1 MNQQTEIHT
10 LAGAYALDALTEIER
25 AGFARHVAEC
35 ETCAVEVAELS
46 ETASRLSAAAWEAPP
61 PRLREAVLREV
72 AQTRQITASR
82 HRLDKPSNDVRTWR
96 RATAAAVA
104 AGVIALGGM
113 AAVWV
118 VQEERVGDAQQ
129 TAQQLQDGQTRLSQ
143 IVAAGDA
150 QVHTATV
157 PGGGTMTVV
166 VSHRLD
172 DGVVLMNNLPA
183 PPAGKVYQLWLI
195 QGSTPTSLKV
205 MAADQR
211 SGTVVVDPV
220 GGADTIGVT
229 IEPVGGS
236 TTPTAPTVA
245 DVGIA

>member
-1 MNQQTEIHT
+1 MDQQTEIHT

-46 ETASRLSAAAWEAPP
+46 ETASRLSAAASEAPP
-61 PRLREAVLREV
+61 ARLRDAVLREV
-72 AQTRQITASR
+72 AQTRQITAT
-82 HRLDKPSNDVRTWR
+82 HRADRPSNDVRTWR
-96 RATAAAVA
+96 RRTAAAVA
-104 AGVIALGGM
+104 AGVIALAGM

-129 TAQQLQDGQTRLSQ
+129 TAQQLAEGQVRLSQ

-150 QVHTATV
+150 QVRTTTV
-157 PGGGTMTVV
+157 PGGGTMTVA

-172 DGVVLMNNLPA
+172 DGVVLMNDLPV
-183 PPAGKVYQLWLI
+183 PPAGKVYQLWLM
-195 QGSTPTSLKV
+195 QGSRPSSLAV

-211 SGTVVVDPV
+211 SGTVVVDSL
-220 GGADTIGVT
+220 GAADTIGVT
-229 IEPVGGS
+229 VEPTGGS
-236 TTPTAPTVA
+236 PTPTQPPLAG
-245 DVGIA
+245 VGIA